1 MARKARKITPS
12 FLKKIIFEEAKKLR
26 LETLEQG
33 EEDSTKV
40 DAEETDA
47 DELAGALAQDIDY
60 IKALKIQESRLKRKL
75 SRVRKAKDLLSKRI
89 INKI

>member
-1 MARKARKITPS
+1 MKN
-12 FLKKIIFEEAKKLR
+12 IIFEEAKKLR